1 MKYSLTM
8 GSGRSRIRLL
18 YGSQIRKAGSAKNT
32 RFFLFFF
39 LFVENQ
45 ELLLECKRTGS
56 VLKL

>member
-8 GSGRSRIRLL
+8 GSGRSRIKLL
-18 YGSQIRKAGSAKNT
+18 YGSQIHKVGSAKNM

-45 ELLLECKRTGS
+45 ELLPECK
-56 VLKL
+56 

>member
-18 YGSQIRKAGSAKNT
+18 YGSQICKVGSAKNM

-45 ELLLECKRTGS
+45 DLLLECK
-56 VLKL
+56 